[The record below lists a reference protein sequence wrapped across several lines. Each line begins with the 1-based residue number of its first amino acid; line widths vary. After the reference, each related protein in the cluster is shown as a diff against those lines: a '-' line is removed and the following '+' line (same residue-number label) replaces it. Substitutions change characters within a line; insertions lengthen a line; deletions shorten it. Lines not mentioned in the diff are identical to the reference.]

1 MSKRKKKGKRQ
12 RSAAIKAF
20 GLKDDAYYYETAPFY
35 QSSFQEGDM
44 GWLADEYQRRS
55 RFEPTLTLE
64 DFAAEYG
71 VSADTLRFH
80 APDLSRDVDHSVVL
94 WHGTTKSRAE
104 SILEEGFRVKRG
116 KKQRRIYFAGRQRM
130 AHGIAQRRATD
141 QDDLPVVI
149 RCSIDLSRYD
159 DYERRGNAV
168 YAFRHECIGSDV
180 IEEVTG
186 LPKQRREKPETWSGS
201 EATDNRLTNVVLTFN
216 SGRAG
221 IAYWINNYPG
231 LEGPNVIYEE
241 HETVVKIKDWMDE
254 QMDSG
259 RFGEVP
265 EDEILEQL
273 QEYERTKES
282 YQKADQS

>member
-1 MSKRKKKGKRQ
+1 MSKRKKKVKR
-12 RSAAIKAF
+12 RKNAAIRTF
-20 GLKDDAYYYETAPFY
+20 GLKDDAETAPLY

-44 GWLADEYQRRS
+44 GWLADEYQRRG

-80 APDLSRDVDHSVVL
+80 APDLSRDVDRSVVL

-116 KKQRRIYFAGRQRM
+116 KKERKIYFAGRPSM
-130 AHGIAQRRATD
+130 AQGIAQLRATS
-141 QDDLPVVI
+141 QNDLPVVI
-149 RCSIDLSRYD
+149 KCSIDLSRYD

-168 YAFRHECIGSDV
+168 YAFRHECIYSDV

-186 LPKQRREKPETWSGS
+186 LPKKGREEPKAWPDPK
-201 EATDNRLTNVVLTFN
+201 APDNKLTDVALVFN
-216 SGRAG
+216 SSHAG
-221 IAYWINNYPG
+221 IAYWINSCLK
-231 LEGPNVIYEE
+231 LEDPYLMTED
-241 HETVVKIKDWMDE
+241 HEVVGKIKQWLNE
-254 QMDSG
+254 QVAVG

-265 EDEILEQL
+265 EDEIMLQL
-273 QEYERTKES
+273 RRFYKES
-282 YQKADQS
+282 